1 MRSSSTR
8 PPSTEGPGPAS
19 EAPQVPEVGIEAS
32 GLTRRQL
39 LRRGVAAGLAVG
51 AVGVLADAPAGAA
64 PRLRDGLAN
73 PTGIHP
79 FRVKV
84 PNKQLAALRRR
95 VAATRWP
102 TSELVADRSQGVQL
116 ATAQALARFWRTR
129 YDWRRFEAKLNAL
142 PQFKTEIDGVDIHF
156 IHVKSRHENALPL
169 IMTHGWPGSIVE
181 LLETVEPLT
190 NPTAHGGRAADAFD
204 LVLPSIPGY
213 GFSSQPTELGWETS
227 RTARAWAELMRRLGY
242 TRYVAQGGDVGAVI
256 TDNMG
261 RQAPAGLLGIHM
273 NLLVTALGGAPMPTN
288 TDEERAAAA
297 ALAAFNLTGN
307 GYVVEQS
314 TRPQTIGYALLDSP
328 VALAAWMLDHD
339 TDSYYK
345 IARAFLGGPPSG
357 NLTRTHILDNVTLY
371 WLTGTGVSA
380 ARSYWES
387 FQARLRRGG
396 QVPPPVTVPVAF
408 SAFPGEI
415 FQAPR
420 SWVQLGYPTL
430 MYYNKPARGGHFA
443 AWEEPQLFTEELRAA
458 FRSLR

>member
-8 PPSTEGPGPAS
+8 PPSTEGSGPAS

-51 AVGVLADAPAGAA
+51 AVGGLADAPAGAA

-156 IHVKSRHENALPL
+156 IHVRSRHKGALPL